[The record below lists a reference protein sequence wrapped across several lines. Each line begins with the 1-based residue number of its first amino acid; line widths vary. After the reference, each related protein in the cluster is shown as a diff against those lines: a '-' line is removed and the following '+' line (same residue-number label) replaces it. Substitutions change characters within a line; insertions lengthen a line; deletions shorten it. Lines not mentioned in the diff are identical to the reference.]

1 MLLRNAAAA
10 RRYVEVQTVF
20 AKIPSSESDR
30 HRVLLAALPPLLYGL
45 GITLKALIIGAPWY
59 TVPAWRLVAG
69 IAAELLAA
77 TVLVVGGLVALARR
91 LPDWGYTWSG
101 AGLMTLALGLQVL
114 AEERAETGQSIV
126 SPAADLAMGALIVL
140 AGVLVLLIVARRGW
154 PQAGLASIGLSTTLA
169 LSACSSATN
178 APFHRYDLALVAGPL
193 GLIAAALTYGYIC
206 GAGPIRVVA
215 IVAIGMAN
223 AGAAWI
229 VNQAWQAWLVARGRP
244 SVLVPLLVLLA
255 GSLLTGPLLGLFVLP
270 LRRVL
275 KRA

>member
-1 MLLRNAAAA
+1 MF
-10 RRYVEVQTVF
+10 E
-20 AKIPSSESDR
+20 KISGSESDR
-30 HRVLLAALPPLLYGL
+30 RRVLLAVLPPLLYGL
-45 GITLKALIIGAPWY
+45 GIALKALIIGAPWY

-77 TVLVVGGLVALARR
+77 TVLVVGGLVALVRR
-91 LPDWGYTWSG
+91 LPDWGYAWSG

-126 SPAADLAMGALIVL
+126 SPAVDLAMGALIVL
-140 AGVLVLLIVARRGW
+140 AGVLVLLIAAWRGW

-193 GLIAAALTYGYIC
+193 GLLAAALTYCYARSTGT
-206 GAGPIRVVA
+206 IRVAA
-215 IVAIGMAN
+215 IAVIGLAN

-229 VNQAWQAWLVARGRP
+229 VNRAWQAWLVARGRP
-244 SVLVPLLVLLA
+244 SILLPLLVLLA
-255 GSLLTGPLLGLFVLP
+255 GSLLAGPLLGLFVPP
-270 LRRVL
+270 LRRVV